1 VRPLDQKSI
10 AALRKVLE
18 SSTQPCPPY
27 VLDFGDTVAVTNQSI
42 LLSWP
47 AEGVDRDCAQYH
59 KLAAN
64 AKHKLA
70 VPEKMSKGWKEALFH
85 PDGKFVKVEEVDP
98 TEETGEGSFVF
109 KYRKSLITYCWT
121 NFELVELFL
130 EHPLYLV
137 FVQPK
142 ASKFDARLHMMGV
155 FDQELNSP
163 HPVGVFSNNFSGAR

>member
-1 VRPLDQKSI
+1 MRPLDQKSI

-27 VLDFGDTVAVTNQSI
+27 VLDFGDEVAVTNQSI

-47 AEGVDRDCAQYH
+47 ADGVDKGCSQYH
-59 KLAAN
+59 KLIEN
-64 AKHKLA
+64 TKHKLA
-70 VPEKMSKGWKEALFH
+70 MPEKWEGAWCRHLFSG
-85 PDGKFVKVEEVDP
+85 GKFVKVEEVDP
-98 TEETGEGSFVF
+98 TGDTEEGSFVYQ
-109 KYRKSLITYCWT
+109 YRKNLIEYDWT

-130 EHPLYLV
+130 DHPLYLLYI
-137 FVQPK
+137 QPK

-163 HPVGVFSNNFSGAR
+163 NPIGVFSNNLPRKK